1 MLSFFFLIIY
11 LFIFVSQ
18 TLGFVVLGGVQVHAL
33 NVMGL
38 VINTAGGVWY
48 SYAKY
53 QQKKNKA
60 PKPTSDIEAHRK

>member
-1 MLSFFFLIIY
+1 LTIY
-11 LFIFVSQ
+11 LFTFVSQ

-38 VINTAGGVWY
+38 AINTAGGVWY

-53 QQKKNKA
+53 RQKKNKP
-60 PKPTSDIEAHRK
+60 PKQISDIEAHRK